1 MRVRQAAL
9 LALLLVLPATAAGAE
24 TGLVIRP
31 ADLMAQ
37 PFIDAAKVGPVAAN
51 QPVEIVAR
59 QGAWVNVTAGG
70 RTGWIRALNL
80 RLAGAGAAPGAAASP
95 GNSGERPSVGSLSN
109 PASLLRTGSSGRTVT
124 TGVKGLDE
132 ENIRNAS
139 VDLQQVEALAALA
152 ATPDDARQKAATSK
166 LAESQVDYLKKGKVK

>member
-9 LALLLVLPATAAGAE
+9 LALLLVLPAPAASAE

-37 PFIDAAKVGPVAAN
+37 PFIDAPKVGPVAAN
-51 QPVEIVAR
+51 QPVQIVSR
-59 QGAWVNVTAGG
+59 QGAWVSVSVGG

-80 RLAGAGAAPGAAASP
+80 RLEGAAGAPGAAARP
-95 GNSGERPSVGSLSN
+95 ANGGERPSVNSLSN

-132 ENIRNAS
+132 EDIRNAS
-139 VDLQQVEALAALA
+139 VDPQQVEALAALA
-152 ATPDDARQKAATSK
+152 VTPDDARQKAASSK
-166 LAESQVDYLKKGKVK
+166 LAETQVDYLKKGKVK

>member
-1 MRVRQAAL
+1 M
-9 LALLLVLPATAAGAE
+9 
-24 TGLVIRP
+24 
-31 ADLMAQ
+31 
-37 PFIDAAKVGPVAAN
+37 
-51 QPVEIVAR
+51 
-59 QGAWVNVTAGG
+59 
-70 RTGWIRALNL
+70 
-80 RLAGAGAAPGAAASP
+80 
-95 GNSGERPSVGSLSN
+95 
-109 PASLLRTGSSGRTVT
+109 T